1 MTKTIVVA
9 SGNAGKIIQIK
20 ETLADLNIEVKS
32 MKEFGIDEPIE
43 NGKSYSENALI
54 KARNVFRFCNLPTL
68 ADDSGFE
75 LEEINKFPGLV
86 SGRFADA
93 CGGYKNSF
101 EILEKCITEN
111 RNAKFCTSM
120 AFVFEK
126 DGRVVEKIFDGK
138 IKGKFI
144 YPPRGTNGF
153 GYCPCFKPDGYD
165 ETFAEMDDELRES
178 INHRA
183 VALKE
188 FSEFFKN
195 NF

>member
-1 MTKTIVVA
+1 MTQIIVVA
-9 SGNAGKIIQIK
+9 SGNEGKIIQIK
-20 ETLADLNIEVKS
+20 EALAELDIEVKS
-32 MKEFGIDEPIE
+32 MKEFNIEEPIE

-54 KARNVFRFCNLPTL
+54 KARNVFQRCNLPTL

-75 LEEINKFPGLV
+75 LEELNKFPGLV

-93 CGGYKNSF
+93 CGGYENSF

-111 RNAKFCTSM
+111 RRAKFCTSM

-126 DGRVVEKIFDGK
+126 NGKVMEKIFDGN
-138 IKGKFI
+138 IEGKFV
-144 YPPRGTNGF
+144 YPPKGTNGF
-153 GYCPCFKPDGYD
+153 GYCPCFKPDGYNK
-165 ETFAEMDDELRES
+165 TFAEMDDELREN
-178 INHRA
+178 INHRS
-183 VALKE
+183 VALRR

>member
-1 MTKTIVVA
+1 
-9 SGNAGKIIQIK
+9 
-20 ETLADLNIEVKS
+20 
-32 MKEFGIDEPIE
+32 
-43 NGKSYSENALI
+43 
-54 KARNVFRFCNLPTL
+54 
-68 ADDSGFE
+68 
-75 LEEINKFPGLV
+75 
-86 SGRFADA
+86 
-93 CGGYKNSF
+93 
-101 EILEKCITEN
+101 
-111 RNAKFCTSM
+111 M
-120 AFVFEK
+120 AFVFEN

-165 ETFAEMDDELRES
+165 ETFAEMDDELREN

-183 VALKE
+183 VALKK